1 MEDENLDFLGKGWSF
16 PPKFNNLFAS
26 VEMST
31 GNKDIHESLE
41 ILLGTIPGERN
52 LHPEYGCDL
61 SSLSFENIS
70 PSIESKVTR
79 KIESAIIQ
87 FEPRIDIDS
96 IDFEL
101 SIDNGIVFIHIM
113 YIIRTTNTRTNMV
126 FPYYIQE
133 ATDL

>member
-1 MEDENLDFLGKGWSF
+1 MEDDNLDFLGKGWSF

-41 ILLGTIPGERN
+41 ILLGTIPGERH

-70 PSIESKVTR
+70 PSLESKVTR

>member
-1 MEDENLDFLGKGWSF
+1 MEDDNLDFLGKGWSF

-41 ILLGTIPGERN
+41 ILLGTIPGERH

-61 SSLSFENIS
+61 SPLSFENIS

-101 SIDNGIVFIHIM
+101 SIDNGIVFIHI
-113 YIIRTTNTRTNMV
+113 IHK
-126 FPYYIQE
+126 
-133 ATDL
+133 